1 MASKRSGTD
10 MRQILHHGQMDTV
23 VYPDADMTSLYIT
36 QVSSDTDQKTANI
49 DSDVLLVPIIDL
61 PQFEA
66 AIRVVA
72 NKVKKHLL
80 SQGVSL
86 KRHMAKKR

>member
-1 MASKRSGTD
+1 
-10 MRQILHHGQMDTV
+10 
-23 VYPDADMTSLYIT
+23 
-36 QVSSDTDQKTANI
+36 
-49 DSDVLLVPIIDL
+49 VLLVPIIDL